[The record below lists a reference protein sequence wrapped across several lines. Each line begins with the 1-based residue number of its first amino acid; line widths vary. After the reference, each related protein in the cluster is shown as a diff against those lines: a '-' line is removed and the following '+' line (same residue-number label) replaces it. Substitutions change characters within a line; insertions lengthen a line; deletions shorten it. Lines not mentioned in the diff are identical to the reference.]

1 MKIIFLLIAILL
13 MIIMIT
19 TIKLVEGLAV
29 PSVRVAVPSV
39 SKHLSP
45 SSGASRKSTGS
56 GTGKV
61 GRVSTAPEYT
71 HHTSAPST
79 TSWNANTGQWNN

>member
-19 TIKLVEGLAV
+19 TLKLVEGL
-29 PSVRVAVPSV
+29 AVPSV

-45 SSGASRKSTGS
+45 SSGASRKTTGS

-79 TSWNANTGQWNN
+79 TSWNANAGQWNN

>member
-1 MKIIFLLIAILL
+1 MKILFLLIAILL

-19 TIKLVEGLAV
+19 TLKLVEGL
-29 PSVRVAVPSV
+29 AVPSV

-45 SSGASRKSTGS
+45 SSGASRRSTGS